1 MIKAVSPLMGVLFH
15 MESGFLGRTCIEHQ
29 LFDIERFSGTL
40 RKMM

>member
-1 MIKAVSPLMGVLFH
+1 MIKVASPLMVVLSH
-15 MESGFLGRTCIEHQ
+15 MESGFLGQTCIEHQ